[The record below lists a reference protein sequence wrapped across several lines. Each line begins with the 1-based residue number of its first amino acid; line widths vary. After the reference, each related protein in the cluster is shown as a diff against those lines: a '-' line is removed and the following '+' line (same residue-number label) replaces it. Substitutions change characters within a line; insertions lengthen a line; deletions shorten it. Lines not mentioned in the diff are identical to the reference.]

1 MKIPKRRLILIIMA
15 VSVLL
20 ALVTLLK
27 ETVFDDFVPVVT
39 RNSQGEGKKMEE
51 YEVSIEDTEGK
62 QSIQLEVNETEY
74 TRDEVQDMFLKIS
87 KELDAVI
94 LGKNKSFDRVEQ
106 DLNLVTQLPGYPVE
120 IYWELSSY
128 DVLSLEGKI
137 IREDLEAEGTLV
149 EIKGVVSYLQEQ
161 MVYNRTVM
169 VYPPSREGAEK
180 ILYEIQK
187 ELKKL
192 ESDTRQKESFKLP
205 EEVAGKELKWG
216 RKTEKQ
222 WYYIPILGGAVST
235 FIVYR
240 EKERKKQKEMQRK
253 ESLLRD
259 YPGMI
264 SKFTMLLVT
273 GTTVKNAWEK
283 MVFNYEQQK
292 EHTGEQALYEEM
304 KSTLYEMQ
312 SGISEAEAY
321 ERFGKRC
328 ELTTYVKFGMLLSQN
343 LRKGSQGLSQI
354 LRMEALQSFEN
365 RKSRARQ
372 LGEEAGAKLLMP
384 MMGMLAVVLIMIM
397 VPAFLTMS
405 L

>member
-1 MKIPKRRLILIIMA
+1 MKIPKKTQIILIMA

-20 ALVTLLK
+20 ALVVLLK
-27 ETVFDDFVPVVT
+27 ETVFDEFVPVVT
-39 RNSQGEGKKMEE
+39 RNANGEGKRMEE
-51 YEVSIEDTEGK
+51 YEVSIEDTKGK
-62 QSIQLEVNETEY
+62 QSIQLEVSEKEY
-74 TRDEVQDMFLKIS
+74 THEEIQDMFHEIP
-87 KELDAVI
+87 KELDEVV
-94 LGKNKSFDRVEQ
+94 LGANESFDRVEQ
-106 DLNLVTQLPGYPVE
+106 DLNLVTQLPEYPVE

-128 DVLSLEGKI
+128 DVFSLEGKI
-137 IREDLEAEGTLV
+137 LQEDLNEEGTLV
-149 EIKGVVSYLQEQ
+149 EIKGIVSCQQEQ
-161 MVYNRTVM
+161 MIYGRTVM
-169 VYPPSREGAEK
+169 VYPPTREGMEGL
-180 ILYEIQK
+180 LYEIKK
-187 ELKKL
+187 ELRQR
-192 ESDTRQKESFKLP
+192 ESDTRQEDSFPLP
-205 EEVAGKELKWG
+205 EKVAGKELKWG
-216 RKTEKQ
+216 RKTENQ
-222 WYYIPILGGAVST
+222 WCYILIFGGAVCA

-240 EKERKKQKEMQRK
+240 ERETKKQKEVQRK
-253 ESLLRD
+253 EALLRE

-264 SKFTMLLVT
+264 SKFTMLLST

-292 EHTGEQALYEEM
+292 EQTGEKPLYEEM

-312 SGISEAEAY
+312 SGISEAESY

-328 ELTTYVKFGMLLSQN
+328 ALTTYVKFGTLLTQN

-384 MMGMLAVVLIMIM
+384 MMGMLVVVLIMIM
-397 VPAFLTMS
+397 VPAFLTMR